1 MQVKNTIKKSFK
13 LKNKILVTG
22 AMIISLLLVVFF
34 MLSYVYNASVENCY
48 TELEN
53 QVSKVK
59 SDIYLRMTSDREQ
72 LKTIANF
79 AGSILENEEM
89 TRIFSSANQNGL
101 TEDDM
106 AVLQSE
112 MTVVFNSFEE
122 SGLINNL
129 EILLPGNELI
139 TTSGS
144 YNVNGHMSFEEISQ
158 KGVYVSKVRP
168 SVIDKNKNVIHNAV
182 PVKAHGK
189 TVAVLM
195 GVIDV
200 ESLNDVYKDFLKY
213 EGAHMHLVDGT
224 NGSFILNTVENGVN
238 NMSDIEILSDNR
250 DKYISEVLGGVRGK
264 MSFES
269 GGEGYVFA
277 SYDAVPINDW
287 RVIVAMSEETAFKD
301 ARSNISIMILLSV
314 LLVFIM
320 VVYILYYY
328 TTEKSRYNIS
338 NTASMVRKLLL
349 EFGQRNES
357 LDEAL
362 ELIAKT
368 AKARSALFV
377 DIDGERYDFTVPGL
391 KEQSLDVK
399 KRVAF
404 TNNLI
409 GYVKDRKRE
418 IFAKIVRFNENL
430 KDENPELYALMEE
443 AGMENIVFT
452 AIWDKNDQVGV
463 IGTINSKKVN
473 DTSMLLCDVA
483 MCFLMTMYNRKY
495 LSKTEQAAITDSLT
509 GLTNRMGFNRDVL
522 NIKKREVATLAT
534 VYIDVNELHTFNNKY
549 GHLAGDRMLVYVA
562 DAIKEAFAGQYIFRW
577 GGDEFI
583 VIAENVSAEEL
594 EDKIKSIHSNC
605 LKENY
610 HVSVGYSISEGN
622 ADIELLLKESE
633 KRMYEAKARYY
644 QEKSEKAGTEK
655 TPEFHVSHVSTGSA
669 DVDAALTV
677 MSLRYQGVYAV
688 SMDKDSARAI
698 LIPEEIEE
706 LQKYES
712 SFGEALNLYIEKHVS
727 PDYVRAITNFINY
740 DNIKALLSK
749 GIVPKIYYKK
759 FDGTEVCISVHA
771 VDKSNVSET
780 IWVFEKDI

>member
-1 MQVKNTIKKSFK
+1 MQVKSTIKKSFK

-59 SDIYLRMTSDREQ
+59 SDIYLRMTSDSEQ

-112 MTVVFNSFEE
+112 MTVVFNSFQE

-144 YNVNGHMSFEEISQ
+144 YNVNGQMSFEEISK
-158 KGVYVSKVRP
+158 KGVYVSEVRT
-168 SVIDKNKNVIHNAV
+168 SVINKNRKVIHNAV

-189 TVAVLM
+189 TVAILM

-200 ESLNDVYKDFLKY
+200 ESLNAVYKDFLKY

-224 NGSFILNTVENGVN
+224 DGSFILNTVENGVN

-250 DKYISEVLGGVRGK
+250 DKYISEVSGGVRGK

-269 GGEGYVFA
+269 GAEGYVFA

-301 ARSNISIMILLSV
+301 ARSNIGIMILLSV

-320 VVYILYYY
+320 AVYIFYYF
-328 TTEKSRYNIS
+328 TTEKNRYNIS
-338 NTASMVRKLLL
+338 NTASTVRKLLL

-362 ELIAKT
+362 ELIAKA

-391 KEQSLDVK
+391 KEQSLDVR

-418 IFAKIVRFNENL
+418 IFAKVVRFNENL
-430 KDENPELYALMEE
+430 KVENPELYALMEE
-443 AGMENIVFT
+443 AEMENIVFT
-452 AIWDKNDQVGV
+452 AIWDKSDQVGV

-473 DTSMLLCDVA
+473 DTSVLLCDVA

-522 NIKKREVATLAT
+522 NIKKREVSTLAT

-594 EDKIKSIHSNC
+594 EEKIKSIHINC

-633 KRMYEAKARYY
+633 KRMYESKARYY
-644 QEKSEKAGTEK
+644 QEKSEKAGSEK
-655 TPEFHVSHVSTGSA
+655 TPDVHVSHISTGSA
-669 DVDAALTV
+669 DVDAALTI
-677 MSLRYQGVYAV
+677 MSLRYQGIYVV
-688 SMDKDSARAI
+688 SLDTDEARAI
-698 LIPEEIEE
+698 MIPEDIEG
-706 LQKYES
+706 LQNTDVSFKEAIGIYMDKYV
-712 SFGEALNLYIEKHVS
+712 A
-727 PDYVRAITNFINY
+727 PDYHRPITNFMNY
-740 DNIKALLSK
+740 DYIKNVFK
-749 GIVPKIYYKK
+749 KNNTPRIYYKK
-759 FDGTEVCISVHA
+759 LDGTEVSITVYPA
-771 VDKSNVSET
+771 DNGKANDT
-780 IWVFEKDI
+780 IWVFEKKQ